1 MLKAALRL
9 KDALVLRCGGMAL
22 SAGQD
27 NRGEWLTINYY
38 DEDGTTVSE
47 RFRLT
52 TPHSV
57 LSLKNS
63 FWHSICAHPCALS
76 VAGCRIRDP
85 SAGAAAL
92 PGFCCLTQKENYW
105 QIREKSLII
114 RGDSA
119 NLTVWHN
126 PECCFL
132 VLYGFRLPFVR
143 IFGKMHAASP
153 RVTLLKP
160 NTDFAAGSPVA
171 KIFTLVKEKV
181 MLTINAELR
190 KEQGKGASRRLRR
203 ANKFPA
209 IVYGGNQEPVSIEL
223 DHDVLINQKLNQNF
237 TKF

>member
-52 TPHSV
+52 TPAQRFVFEKQFLAQH
-57 LSLKNS
+57 LR
-63 FWHSICAHPCALS
+63 APCALS

-132 VLYGFRLPFVR
+132 VLYRVSFAVCPHFR
-143 IFGKMHAASP
+143 
-153 RVTLLKP
+153 
-160 NTDFAAGSPVA
+160 
-171 KIFTLVKEKV
+171 
-181 MLTINAELR
+181 
-190 KEQGKGASRRLRR
+190 
-203 ANKFPA
+203 
-209 IVYGGNQEPVSIEL
+209 
-223 DHDVLINQKLNQNF
+223 
-237 TKF
+237 